1 MVCGITILRNADM
14 MPNRSNIPEVKE
26 YVQLYA
32 QAAVNAVKHAGFDGI
47 EIHAANGY
55 LVTQFLHESINNR
68 TDAYG
73 GSIENR
79 SRFALEILDACVK
92 AVGASKVAIRV
103 SPWERYNGTINL
115 CKILHIFFLLTRFY
129 RHAYRRPGPSIH
141 VFRQ

>member
-1 MVCGITILRNADM
+1 MSRIIILQNADL
-14 MPNRSNIPEVKE
+14 PNQCNISEVKE

-68 TDAYG
+68 TDEYG

-79 SRFALEILDACVK
+79 SRFALEILGACVK

-103 SPWERYNGTINL
+103 SPWERYNGTIFL
-115 CKILHIFFLLTRFY
+115 CKILHLFFC
-129 RHAYRRPGPSIH
+129 
-141 VFRQ
+141 

>member
-1 MVCGITILRNADM
+1 MCADL
-14 MPNRSNIPEVKE
+14 PNQYNNREVKE
-26 YVQLYA
+26 CVQLCA
-32 QAAVNAVKHAGFDGI
+32 QAAINAVRHAGFHDI

-68 TDAYG
+68 TDEYG

-103 SPWERYNGTINL
+103 SPWERYNGTIIS
-115 CKILHIFFLLTRFY
+115 CKML
-129 RHAYRRPGPSIH
+129 
-141 VFRQ
+141 